1 MHDVRLADRFEVFV
15 ENDGATNS
23 WTARYEN
30 SNVGVQV
37 HRVDAIC
44 RLSRS

>member
-1 MHDVRLADRFEVFV
+1 MHDVRVADRFEVFV

-23 WTARYEN
+23 WTARYGN
-30 SNVGVQV
+30 NAGVQV

-44 RLSRS
+44 RLSGS